1 MPSPRFR
8 GKSPLGL
15 YGDVVEELD
24 WSVGVVLAKLKKE
37 GLDNQTLVMFSSD
50 NGPWYQGSPGQL
62 RGRKGS
68 TYEGGVRE
76 PFIGARDQ
84 LYVLPGQSRT
94 SIVWIVG
101 LLGVRQG
108 IHGRLF
114 PVLPSTEW
122 AIVAVLTLRTAAL
135 TKARLEDGKYRAD
148 FWQ

>member
-1 MPSPRFR
+1 LLHF
-8 GKSPLGL
+8 GKLFTDTRELFIRS
-15 YGDVVEELD
+15 GDLFV
-24 WSVGVVLAKLKKE
+24 
-37 GLDNQTLVMFSSD
+37 
-50 NGPWYQGSPGQL
+50 
-62 RGRKGS
+62 R
-68 TYEGGVRE
+68 VRE

-148 FWQ
+148 FGHSPSGIA